1 MAEEELQ
8 TVVLRDD
15 FYRDSFGKVVLVIF
29 GIVVAIICLI
39 ALSVYLY
46 LSKPPPVTFHVDGD
60 WRVQAPV
67 PLDQPYFQNFQ
78 KPDLLQ
84 WVADSVPQAFHFDF
98 NHYNDQLKVASQY
111 FTAEGW
117 KIFLNQLNIYANY
130 NNVQS
135 GKLFVRASP
144 SGAPS
149 LVNEGL
155 LGGRYAWLVVIPIT
169 ISYSGYK
176 PPGQKDLQLQV
187 TVVRVSTL
195 NNLTG
200 VGIDNV
206 VVVNGSGS

>member
-1 MAEEELQ
+1 MAEEEVQ
-8 TVVLRDD
+8 NVVLRDD
-15 FYRDSFGKVVLVIF
+15 FYRDSFGKVILVIF
-29 GIVVAIICLI
+29 GILVAIASLV

-46 LSKPPPVTFHVDGD
+46 LSKPAPITFKVDGD
-60 WRVQAPV
+60 WRVLPPV
-67 PLDQPYFQNFQ
+67 PLDKPYLERA
-78 KPDLLQ
+78 DLLQ
-84 WVADSVPQAFHFDF
+84 WVADSIPQAFHFDF

-111 FTAEGW
+111 FTADGW
-117 KIFLNQLNIYANY
+117 NIFLNQLNIYANY

-155 LGGRYAWLVVIPIT
+155 LSGRYAWLVMIPIT
-169 ISYSGYK
+169 VSYSGYK
-176 PPGQKDLQLQV
+176 PPVPRDLQLQV

-195 NNLTG
+195 NNLSG

-206 VVVNGSGS
+206 VVVNGAGTT